1 MAQLASEFEE
11 TVNLAIP
18 SNGQILYIEVI
29 DGGHRL
35 RTHIPAGTRDNMH
48 STALGKAILAAYP
61 EQESRVTLSAIDR
74 VRRTPATLVTVSA
87 LENEFATV
95 RARGYATDNEENEI
109 GTVCVAAAF
118 SGHDGR
124 PIGALSTSGPS
135 WRVGEEIVEAMG
147 TALIAACKSLGELL

>member
-1 MAQLASEFEE
+1 
-11 TVNLAIP
+11 
-18 SNGQILYIEVI
+18 
-29 DGGHRL
+29 
-35 RTHIPAGTRDNMH
+35 
-48 STALGKAILAAYP
+48 
-61 EQESRVTLSAIDR
+61 
-74 VRRTPATLVTVSA
+74 
-87 LENEFATV
+87 V

>member
-1 MAQLASEFEE
+1 
-11 TVNLAIP
+11 
-18 SNGQILYIEVI
+18 
-29 DGGHRL
+29 
-35 RTHIPAGTRDNMH
+35 
-48 STALGKAILAAYP
+48 
-61 EQESRVTLSAIDR
+61 
-74 VRRTPATLVTVSA
+74 VTVSA

-95 RARGYATDNEENEI
+95 RARGYAVDNEENEI

-124 PIGALSTSGPS
+124 PVGALSTSGPS